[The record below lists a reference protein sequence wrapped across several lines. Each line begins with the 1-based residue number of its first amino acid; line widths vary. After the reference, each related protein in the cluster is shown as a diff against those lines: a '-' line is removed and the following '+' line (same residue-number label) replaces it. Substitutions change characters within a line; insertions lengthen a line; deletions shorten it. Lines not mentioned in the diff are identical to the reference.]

1 MPDEKEQPAHER
13 EHFPPLPPGTAPLWA
28 GLLGAPLAWAL
39 QLQITYALVERIC
52 WNGKHFILHL
62 TTLATLLVAVAC
74 AMVCWMYVPRHDRTG
89 PGEPRIRFL
98 SLFGLLT
105 SALLALVIVAQGIAT
120 FFIDPCLR

>member
-1 MPDEKEQPAHER
+1 
-13 EHFPPLPPGTAPLWA
+13 
-28 GLLGAPLAWAL
+28 
-39 QLQITYALVERIC
+39 
-52 WNGKHFILHL
+52 
-62 TTLATLLVAVAC
+62 
-74 AMVCWMYVPRHDRTG
+74 MYVPRHDRTG